1 MNHHGNGPAPWR
13 RLISMLHPE
22 RVHINYIFIYALLG
36 GLISLSIPLGITAV
50 FNLLMNGA
58 IYSSTYILI
67 AVVVIGV
74 VIGGLMLIGQLTL
87 VEAIEQKIFTRT
99 AIEFAYRLPRIR
111 KSELEGSHPP
121 ELVNRFFDI
130 LTIQKG
136 LSKFLVNIITS
147 GVTML
152 FSVVLLAFYHPV
164 FIAMG
169 ALTLIIMTAIVLL
182 YFKRGVNTSIQ
193 ESAYKYN
200 LVAYLEN
207 VAADLDAHREEESMQ
222 KIIQDTDKMNAS
234 YLRARNDHFRIL
246 RKFFTSSVVIRT
258 VMMGALLLLGSW
270 FVVEREMT
278 LGQFV
283 AAEVIIVQIGY
294 AIEKLFTS
302 LDTIFDMVTGAEKLA
317 VVTDL
322 EIDEKHISHEAH

>member
-1 MNHHGNGPAPWR
+1 MHHHSNGPTPWR

-22 RVHINYIFIYALLG
+22 RVHINYIFVYALLG

-50 FNLLMNGA
+50 FNLLLNGA

-67 AVVVIGV
+67 TVVVIGV
-74 VIGGLMLIGQLTL
+74 VIAGLMLIGQLTL

-99 AIEFAYRLPRIR
+99 AMEFAYRLPRI
-111 KSELEGSHPP
+111 KKNQLDGSYPP

-147 GVTML
+147 GVTMI
-152 FSVVLLAFYHPV
+152 FSVILLAFYHPV

-169 ALTLIIMTAIVLL
+169 TFILLVMAGIVLL
-182 YFKRGVNTSIQ
+182 YFRRGVKTSVQ
-193 ESAYKYN
+193 ESAYKYH

-207 VAADLDAHREEESMQ
+207 IAGDLDNHREEEAMEQILQ
-222 KIIQDTDKMNAS
+222 KTDKMNAS
-234 YLRARNDHFRIL
+234 YLRARNDHFRVL

-258 VMMGALLLLGSW
+258 VMIGALLLVGSW

-283 AAEVIIVQIGY
+283 AAEVIIVQMGY

-317 VVTDL
+317 AVTDL
-322 EIDEKHISHEAH
+322 EIDEKHISHESH

>member
-1 MNHHGNGPAPWR
+1 MNHHGNGPTPWR

-22 RVHINYIFIYALLG
+22 RVHINYIFLYALLG

-50 FNLLMNGA
+50 FNQLLNGA

-67 AVVVIGV
+67 AAVVIGV
-74 VIGGLMLIGQLTL
+74 VIAGLMLIGQLTL
-87 VEAIEQKIFTRT
+87 VETIEQKIFTRT
-99 AIEFAYRLPRIR
+99 AMEFAYRLPRIR
-111 KSELEGSHPP
+111 KNELDGSYPP

-147 GVTML
+147 GVTMI

-169 ALTLIIMTAIVLL
+169 AVILLIMAGIVLL
-182 YFKRGVNTSIQ
+182 YFRRGVKTSVQ
-193 ESAYKYN
+193 ESAYKYY

-207 VAADLDAHREEESMQ
+207 IAGDLDNHRNEEAMEQ
-222 KIIQDTDKMNAS
+222 IIQKADKMNAS
-234 YLRARNDHFRIL
+234 YLRARNDHFRVL
-246 RKFFTSSVVIRT
+246 LKFFTSSVVIRT
-258 VMMGALLLLGSW
+258 VMIGALLLVGSW

-317 VVTDL
+317 AVTDL
-322 EIDEKHISHEAH
+322 EIDEKYISHESH

>member
-1 MNHHGNGPAPWR
+1 MNHHGKGPAPWR

-50 FNLLMNGA
+50 FNLLLNGA

-74 VIGGLMLIGQLTL
+74 VIAGIMLISQLTL

-99 AIEFAYRLPRIR
+99 AMEFAYRLPRIR
-111 KSELEGSHPP
+111 KSELDGSYPP

-147 GVTML
+147 GVTMV

-169 ALTLIIMTAIVLL
+169 AFTLIIMTVIVVL
-182 YFKRGVNTSIQ
+182 YFRRGVNTSVQ

-200 LVAYLEN
+200 LVAYLES
-207 VAADLDAHREEESMQ
+207 VAGDLDAHRNEESMG
-222 KIIQDTDKMNAS
+222 KIIQDTDRLNAS
-234 YLRARNDHFRIL
+234 YLRARNDHFRVL
-246 RKFFTSSVVIRT
+246 RKFFKSSVVIRT

-317 VVTDL
+317 AVTDL
-322 EIDEKHISHEAH
+322 EIDEKHINHEAH